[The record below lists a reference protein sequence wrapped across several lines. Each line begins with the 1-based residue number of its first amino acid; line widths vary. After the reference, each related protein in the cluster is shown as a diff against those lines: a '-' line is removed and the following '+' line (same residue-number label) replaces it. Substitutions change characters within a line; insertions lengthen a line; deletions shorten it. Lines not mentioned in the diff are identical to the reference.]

1 MTGNAKRT
9 AVAIHALHHLRSWT
23 EHTTS
28 LVVSYDELR
37 NEVMGYEGK
46 SMLQS
51 MLNALGRR
59 GVKYFIDTSL
69 HWESTIRGFT
79 YWARVH
85 RLWMA
90 EWNRILT
97 FEIPTSWLGFMKQP
111 CRTGTDEE

>member
-9 AVAIHALHHLRSWT
+9 AVAIYALHHLRRWT
-23 EHTTS
+23 EHTVS
-28 LVVSYDELR
+28 LGTSYDELR
-37 NEVMGYEGK
+37 AEVMGHGYDGK

-59 GVKYFIDTSL
+59 GVKYFIDTSI
-69 HWESTIRGFT
+69 HWEYTVRGFN
-79 YWARVH
+79 YWARAH

-97 FEIPTSWLGFMKQP
+97 FDIPTSWLSFMTQP
-111 CRTGTDEE
+111 